1 MPAGTDPFGGGG
13 DEVAD
18 DDTAFDLK
26 SLDDALQRICLM
38 ELDIGVGVTV
48 LDSDDKA
55 ADSRHTRK
63 VPFGL
68 LVGVLRILL
77 VAGRR
82 AGRWYLIVDL
92 VESRKTTLFCSDFWI
107 RAYFEHYYGETLF
120 LLAFLHNIIRIMLLQ
135 LDSSRIPYEI
145 CSS

>member
-68 LVGVLRILL
+68 LV
-77 VAGRR
+77 
-82 AGRWYLIVDL
+82 
-92 VESRKTTLFCSDFWI
+92 
-107 RAYFEHYYGETLF
+107 
-120 LLAFLHNIIRIMLLQ
+120 
-135 LDSSRIPYEI
+135 
-145 CSS
+145 

>member
-26 SLDDALQRICLM
+26 FHQADALQRICLM

-55 ADSRHTRK
+55 ADSRTPEK
-63 VPFGL
+63 YP
-68 LVGVLRILL
+68 
-77 VAGRR
+77 
-82 AGRWYLIVDL
+82 
-92 VESRKTTLFCSDFWI
+92 S
-107 RAYFEHYYGETLF
+107 
-120 LLAFLHNIIRIMLLQ
+120 AFL
-135 LDSSRIPYEI
+135 
-145 CSS
+145 